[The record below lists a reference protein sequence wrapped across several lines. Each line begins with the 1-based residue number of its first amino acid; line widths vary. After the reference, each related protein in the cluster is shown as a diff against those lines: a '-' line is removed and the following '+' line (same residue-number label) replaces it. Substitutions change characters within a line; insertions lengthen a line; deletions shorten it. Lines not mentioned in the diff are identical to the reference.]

1 MCVATKEKHTK
12 SFTQKKELRN
22 RFFFSE
28 KDFKSEPKFL
38 NLTFFIMAP
47 PPPPRTDTVEKQISE
62 LSIDEN
68 APNVVHQKNVAA
80 ERLNKARTKRD
91 QEIQSL
97 KDEQATNAK
106 KGELIQLHSSLVDEC
121 RQYIQKFVDQQMDW
135 TNMELAINLEKKR
148 PGSIAR
154 YIELPLHLK
163 ENRFVV
169 RLEDPDGHYEE
180 NGNISDESDVDSET
194 DESDSDSDSDSEAE
208 EDTPSKKEKTPTFK
222 SASDKYTNK
231 GTPVSIDYT
240 LSSYANA
247 SVYFE
252 NKKSAEAKQAKV
264 ERGAEIAYK
273 NAEKKINQ
281 DLVKNLRRENGGSS
295 KQERDKFWFESF
307 YWFVSGEG
315 YLCLAGRTKSQT
327 DMLYF
332 KYFSDDDFLVSSE
345 IEGSLKVF
353 VKNPLK
359 GESVPPSTILQA
371 GIFAMSA
378 SQAWNGK
385 INTAAWV
392 LHGSEVSKYNQSGA
406 LLPPGEFEY
415 LAKKHFLPPAQ
426 LVMGFGL
433 YFLVDEESAE
443 RHKHQRVER
452 EKEHGLV
459 RILDN
464 KKRVFEKT
472 RVTNVK
478 SEEVSEEPET
488 ESDERE
494 EVENTVSTKG
504 KKSKMK
510 KNASKYDD
518 LDEEEKELRMKLLGI
533 NKKNKNVK
541 KENKVAPTPKE
552 GDITSEIHRQK
563 HEEEGQGYL
572 LDTDA
577 SNETLSS
584 FFDTLDSLT
593 PKPAVGDTVLDIV
606 PVFAPWSALQK
617 FKYKAKI
624 QPGLAKK
631 GKSINEIINYFTHRR
646 LDNSRSD
653 PDLDWPAERELV
665 NAVKPN
671 DLMGVFTV
679 NKMRLIVPKNK

>member
-1 MCVATKEKHTK
+1 MAPSK
-12 SFTQKKELRN
+12 S
-22 RFFFSE
+22 
-28 KDFKSEPKFL
+28 
-38 NLTFFIMAP
+38 P
-47 PPPPRTDTVEKQISE
+47 PPPKSTDAVEKQILE

-68 APNVVHQKNVAA
+68 APNVIHQKNLAA
-80 ERLNKARTKRD
+80 ERLNKAKTKRD

-97 KDEQATNAK
+97 KDEQAVNAR

-121 RQYIQKFVDQQMDW
+121 RQYVQQFVDQQMDW
-135 TNMELAINLEKKR
+135 TNMELAIKLEKKK

-154 YIELPLHLK
+154 YIELPLRLK

-169 RLEDPDGHYEE
+169 RLEDPDSRGEV
-180 NGNISDESDVDSET
+180 NGKSLDGSDENSESDSNT
-194 DESDSDSDSDSEAE
+194 DSDSDSDSDSASDSD
-208 EDTPSKKEKTPTFK
+208 DTDSNKEYTSSPAKEKSPAPDSSLTE
-222 SASDKYTNK
+222 KYTNK

-247 SVYFE
+247 SFYFE
-252 NKKSAEAKQAKV
+252 IKKAAEAKQAKV
-264 ERGAEIAYK
+264 QKGAEIAYK

-281 DLVKNLRRENGGSS
+281 DLVKNLRRENGGVS
-295 KQERDKFWFESF
+295 KSEREKFWFESF
-307 YWFVSGEG
+307 YWFVSSEG

-385 INTAAWV
+385 VNTAAWV
-392 LHGSEVSKYNQSGA
+392 LHGSEVSKYSSSSGA
-406 LLPPGEFEY
+406 LLPPGDFEY

-443 RHKHQRVER
+443 RYKQQRVGK

-459 RILDN
+459 RVLDN
-464 KKRVFEKT
+464 KKRVLENTK
-472 RVTNVK
+472 VTNVK
-478 SEEVSEEPET
+478 TEEVLEERGSELDDTDSEIQD
-488 ESDERE
+488 S
-494 EVENTVSTKG
+494 STT
-504 KKSKMK
+504 KSKRAKSK
-510 KNASKYDD
+510 KNTLKYDD

-533 NKKNKNVK
+533 GKKNKEVK
-541 KENKVAPTPKE
+541 RESKVSQAPKTK
-552 GDITSEIHRQK
+552 GDANEASRQK
-563 HEEEGQGYL
+563 QEEEVQGYL
-572 LDTDA
+572 LEADA
-577 SNETLSS
+577 SNEALSS
-584 FFDTLDSLT
+584 FFDTMDYLT
-593 PKPAVGDTVLDIV
+593 PKPAVGDTVLDVV

-631 GKSINEIINYFTHRR
+631 GKSINEIINYFTKRR
-646 LDNSRSD
+646 LDTSRSD
-653 PDLDWPAERELV
+653 PDVDWPAERELV